1 MKFKS
6 TANYKIACHIFHI
19 HISINLFLWGT
30 KIYLFFKLRSYFF
43 LEAKVRCFLHSNK
56 QSLTLSIFRI
66 HILRIHSPKTKQQR
80 KYELKGKKR
89 LLAAMMSTYFPWL
102 FSIRVLT
109 FLWPARALMNPSV
122 GVFTEVGKHEIN
134 FPECSSSQMPADLI
148 TQ

>member
-80 KYELKGKKR
+80 KYALKGKKKV
-89 LLAAMMSTYFPWL
+89 ASSYDVDIFSMAL
-102 FSIRVLT
+102 FNQSFDIPLT
-109 FLWPARALMNPSV
+109 
-122 GVFTEVGKHEIN
+122 
-134 FPECSSSQMPADLI
+134 SQSLDEPFRWSFYRSREAWN
-148 TQ
+148 